1 MAAGADDMVPPVK
14 LFFRAPG
21 PVSPLGI
28 VMWKVIESESTE
40 TGISRLVCEC
50 GSLEIDYYFSGS
62 IEQGELTL
70 DVVCRGC
77 LRTGSIS
84 LPSCGRQSGRVQ

>member
-1 MAAGADDMVPPVK
+1 MVPPVK

-50 GSLEIDYYFSGS
+50 GSLEIDWYVCSPHETDS
-62 IEQGELTL
+62 LTE
-70 DVVCRGC
+70 VGVCRSC
-77 LRTGSIS
+77 LRTPVLKKKSFG
-84 LPSCGRQSGRVQ
+84 PVCGRSS